1 MIKMPGIRTYVLGL
15 ALVPVSIISVVLSFQ
30 LITGKIDD
38 LDQALRARAASMTRQ
53 LGPAAE
59 YGVAS
64 GNLEALQIL
73 IDKAASEP
81 DVQGVAVFA
90 DNGVGL
96 AQAGP
101 RLWDDVVGKALPR
114 DRLYQIE
121 LADRL
126 LYYAPITRTE
136 IQVNDFKQVS
146 TTAGT
151 VLPPR
156 QYLLGWVGV
165 EFSRNATLQSQRQ
178 ALIRS
183 LYILLAGLA
192 VSFMLAWL
200 MGRQITGPIMEL
212 MHKLRRIGEGHLGE
226 RVTTNGLGELGVLQR
241 GINNMATHLQSVNEG
256 MQGKI
261 DQATARLVYQAS
273 HDALTGL
280 INRWE
285 FEQRLE
291 GALQTALQHGREHVL
306 CYMDLDQFKIINDT
320 SGHVAGDELL
330 RQLALMLKSQLRERD
345 TLARLGGDEF
355 ALLLENCSIE
365 AAIEVVDQ
373 FRADVQRY
381 RFQWEERV
389 FSVGMSVG
397 MVAVNAMSSTTASL
411 LSAADAA
418 CYVAKDGGRNR
429 IHVYESRDA
438 ELARHRGEM
447 QWITRIHK
455 AIEENRL
462 RLVWQEIFRID
473 DGPLKP
479 GKTPPCHIELLLRM
493 QEEDGTE
500 ILPMAFIPA
509 AERYL
514 IMPTLDA
521 WVIEETLKI
530 CSRYKGKKSDTHCL
544 FAVNL
549 SGSSLKDPAFRRV
562 LLESLRRQPDA
573 GPHLCFEITETATL
587 GNLSVVNDFIHTMR
601 EFGCRFALDDF
612 GSGLSS
618 FTYLKNLKVDF
629 LKIDGA
635 FVRDI
640 ATNALD
646 RSMVDA
652 IHRIGHQ
659 MGLTT
664 VAEYV
669 ETDQVLAILR
679 QIGVDCVQGNLMHLP
694 EPMEKFWQIWGGVAT
709 GDNRPGTE

>member
-1 MIKMPGIRTYVLGL
+1 MIKMPGIRACVLGL
-15 ALVPVSIISVVLSFQ
+15 ALVPVTIISVVLSFQ
-30 LITGKIDD
+30 LITGKIAD

-64 GNLEALQIL
+64 GNLDALQGL

-81 DVQGVAVFA
+81 DIQGIGVFS
-90 DNGVGL
+90 DNGIEI
-96 AQAGP
+96 ARAGGA
-101 RLWDDVVGKALPR
+101 RWRDLTREDLPR
-114 DRLYQIE
+114 DRLYEIE
-121 LADRL
+121 LSDRL
-126 LYYAPITRTE
+126 VYYAPITRTE
-136 IQVNDFKQVS
+136 IQVNDFRHVS
-146 TTAGT
+146 DSSGNAAR
-151 VLPPR
+151 PR
-156 QYLLGWVGV
+156 ANLLGWVGV
-165 EFSRNATLQSQRQ
+165 EVSRNATLQSQRK

-183 LYILLAGLA
+183 LYVLLAGLG
-192 VSFMLAWL
+192 VSFYLAWL
-200 MGRQITGPIMEL
+200 IGRQITRPIL
-212 MHKLRRIGEGHLGE
+212 ALTHTFSRLGEGHLGE
-226 RVTTNGLGELGVLQR
+226 RVAVDGLGELGMLQR
-241 GINNMATHLQSVNEG
+241 GINTMASHLQSINEQ
-256 MQGKI
+256 MQEKI
-261 DQATARLVYQAS
+261 DQATTRLVYQAS
-273 HDALTGL
+273 HDSLTGL

-291 GALQTALQHGREHVL
+291 GALQTALQQEREHVL
-306 CYMDLDQFKIINDT
+306 CYLDLDQFKIINDT
-320 SGHVAGDELL
+320 SGHGAGDELL
-330 RQLALMLKSQLRERD
+330 RQLALLLKSDLRERD

-365 AAIEVVDQ
+365 AAIEVVDK

-389 FSVGMSVG
+389 YAVGVSVG
-397 MVAVNAMSSTTASL
+397 MVAINAMSSTAANL
-411 LSAADAA
+411 LSAADTA
-418 CYVAKDGGRNR
+418 CYVAKDQGRNR
-429 IHVYESRDA
+429 IHVHESRDS

-455 AIEENRL
+455 SIEEKRL
-462 RLVWQEIFRID
+462 YLVWQEVHRIHE
-473 DGPLKP
+473 GPFSSA
-479 GKTPPCHIELLLRM
+479 KTPPCHLELLLRM
-493 QEEDGTE
+493 KGEDGTE

-514 IMPTLDA
+514 IMPLLDA
-521 WVIEETLKI
+521 WVVEETLKI
-530 CSRYKGKKSDTHCL
+530 CRRYMDQKNGTPCL

-549 SGSSLKDPAFRRV
+549 SGASLKDAEFRRI
-562 LLESLRRQPDA
+562 LLELLRNQPDT

-587 GNLSVVNDFIHTMR
+587 GNLSIVNDFIHVMR

-640 ATNALD
+640 ESNALD

-659 MGLTT
+659 MGLIT

-669 ETDQVLAILR
+669 ESDQVLAILR
-679 QIGVDCVQGNLMHLP
+679 QIGVDSAQGNLLHKP
-694 EPMEKFWQIWGGVAT
+694 EPVETFWQACDRCESVT
-709 GDNRPGTE
+709 TQ